1 MYEVT
6 NQTRE
11 ADLCDLFMNIKLDSD
26 LVHAKRGTARPL
38 DDVVMSDAETEQS
51 DADSDC
57 SAHGA
62 TGSACSQSPPLHGC
76 AFLQVVQQ
84 QLQNY
89 ATTNGEYLEAIFT
102 HRQMYMLSPSAHA
115 ECAHAFTELAGALE
129 QRAWRADRDADAE
142 AVAAF
147 RHESWLMGGPRVR

>member
-1 MYEVT
+1 MPQ

-11 ADLCDLFMNIKLDSD
+11 ADLCNLFMNIKLDSVSRCATYEPSIVLTTLSSKD
-26 LVHAKRGTARPL
+26 HVHAKRDTARPL
-38 DDVVMSDAETEQS
+38 DDVVMSDAETEQVRSSSLVCHPNGGLTELLATQS

-84 QLQNY
+84 QLVDNS
-89 ATTNGEYLEAIFT
+89 F
-102 HRQMYMLSPSAHA
+102 
-115 ECAHAFTELAGALE
+115 ECSVDEELG
-129 QRAWRADRDADAE
+129 
-142 AVAAF
+142 V
-147 RHESWLMGGPRVR
+147 